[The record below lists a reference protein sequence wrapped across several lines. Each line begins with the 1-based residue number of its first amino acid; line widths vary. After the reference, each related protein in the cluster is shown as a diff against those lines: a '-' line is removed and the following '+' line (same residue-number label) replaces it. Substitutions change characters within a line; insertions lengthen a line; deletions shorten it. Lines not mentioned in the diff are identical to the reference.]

1 MPSYWRHVNVV
12 LKESEIIIEVLDA
25 RHINETRNIEIE
37 KKIEKY
43 GKKLLYVI
51 NKCDLVGKEDLK
63 AAKKHLYPSIFISSK
78 DHLGTTMLK
87 HKILELSRG
96 QNTTVGIVGYP
107 NVGKSSLINA
117 LAGRGKARTSSES
130 GFTKGVQKIRVDAKI
145 VVLDTPG
152 VFPDMEKDTE
162 KFGKT
167 GAVDYAKIKDPEIA
181 ALKLIE
187 EKKEVLEKYFNII
200 EEDDEEFLE
209 KIAIKFKKM
218 SKGGIPNIESAARLI
233 LKAWKTGKIKQQ

>member
-1 MPSYWRHVNVV
+1 MPSFWRHVNLV
-12 LKESEIIIEVLDA
+12 LKESEIVIEVLDA
-25 RHINETRNIEIE
+25 RHINETRNVEIE

-43 GKKLLYVI
+43 GKKILYVI
-51 NKCDLVGKEDLK
+51 NKCDLVNKGELQ
-63 AAKKHLYPSIFISSK
+63 AAKRKLHPSVFISSK

-96 QNTTVGIVGYP
+96 NNTIVGVVGYP

-130 GFTKGVQKIRVDAKI
+130 GFTKGVQKVRVDTKI

-152 VFPDMEKDTE
+152 VFPDMEKNTE

-167 GAVDYAKIKDPEIA
+167 GAVDYSKIKDPEIA

-187 EKKEVLEKYFNII
+187 EKKEVLQKHFDIH
-200 EEDDEEFLE
+200 EDDEEEFLE
-209 KIAIKFKKM
+209 KIAFKFKKM
-218 SKGGIPNIESAARLI
+218 AKGGKPDVEAAARLL
-233 LKAWKTGKIKQQ
+233 LKEWQTGKVKQ

>member
-1 MPSYWRHVNVV
+1 MPSYWRHVNLV
-12 LKESEIIIEVLDA
+12 LKESEIVIEVLDA
-25 RHINETRNIEIE
+25 RHINETRNVEIE

-43 GKKLLYVI
+43 GKKILYVI
-51 NKCDLVGKEDLK
+51 NKCDLVKKQDLE
-63 AAKKHLYPSIFISSK
+63 AAKKKLKPSIFISSK

-87 HKILELSRG
+87 HKILELSKG
-96 QNTTVGIVGYP
+96 KNTTVGVVGYP

-130 GFTKGVQKIRVDAKI
+130 GFTKGVQKVRVDAKI

-152 VFPDMEKDTE
+152 VFPDMEKNTE

-167 GAVDYAKIKDPEIA
+167 GAVDYSKIKDPEIS

-187 EKKEVLEKYFNII
+187 EKKEVLQKHFDIHEND
-200 EEDDEEFLE
+200 EEEFLE
-209 KIAIKFKKM
+209 KLALKFKKM
-218 SKGGIPNIESAARLI
+218 SKGGSPDIEAAARLL
-233 LKAWKTGKIKQQ
+233 LKAWQTGKVKQ